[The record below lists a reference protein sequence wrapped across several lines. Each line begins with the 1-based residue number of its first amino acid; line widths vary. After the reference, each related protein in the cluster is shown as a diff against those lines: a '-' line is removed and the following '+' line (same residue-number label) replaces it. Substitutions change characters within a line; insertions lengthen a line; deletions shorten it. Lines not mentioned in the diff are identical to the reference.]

1 MPTDPTPTER
11 EMPDDE
17 VDFMLTGYLNPTWE
31 FVRVGDEEYWRDPAG
46 KRWGMEEYCSPDAPV
61 SLRIEMVDAVVKAG
75 KWHEFFCSAPF
86 EPDLAKHGEG
96 LNKIAFAAGLRGE
109 FEEGMVEA
117 ISFCALVV
125 DQGQLARKVLAALES
140 AGRGGEK

>member
-61 SLRIEMVDAVVKAG
+61 SLRIEMVDAVEAAAAKWEKEFPASKRITRPNPWAVFFDAVDIELSSEAG
-75 KWHEFFCSAPF
+75 AAKDALRLKQGPF
-86 EPDLAKHGEG
+86 A
-96 LNKIAFAAGLRGE
+96 RG
-109 FEEGMVEA
+109 
-117 ISFCALVV
+117 
-125 DQGQLARKVLAALES
+125 VLAALES
-140 AGRGGEK
+140 AGRGGAK